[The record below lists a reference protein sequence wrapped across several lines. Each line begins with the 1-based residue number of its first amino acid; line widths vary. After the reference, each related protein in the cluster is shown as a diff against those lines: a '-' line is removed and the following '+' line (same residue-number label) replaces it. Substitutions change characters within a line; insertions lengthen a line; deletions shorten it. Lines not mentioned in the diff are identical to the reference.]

1 MKPDALTKKSQ
12 FYFLFLEIVFI
23 CILLMPKSAISGPLN
38 YQFTLI
44 NKSDIHITKVILIPY
59 EFIQIHSDTN
69 LSFDDKTT
77 ILRPECEKMKIEI
90 VHDKGE
96 FSFPFTKFA
105 HKKDTAWSF
114 SVRSDSVPVLF
125 NEKTKEEITGN
136 NSDWKFKLTLDSFPF
151 SVGSTTMKKA
161 ASLGAYAGKNPNE
174 METTIRWHNRVWNIT
189 MLFSDS
195 TADSLLMA
203 IEMSTKGV
211 RSDMPEFI
219 HESLMSHGYVY
230 YETQLKNKEK
240 DLYISI
246 PLARALE
253 NARLKG
259 QNPLPI
265 LEAYHKEIVIQ
276 SFPQKGFWHVL
287 MTLAPNLLRGKPH

>member
-1 MKPDALTKKSQ
+1 MKPDALTKKT
-12 FYFLFLEIVFI
+12 YFSLLFSGIVFI
-23 CILLMPKSAISGPLN
+23 CIFLMPKSAISNQLN
-38 YQFTLI
+38 YQFTLV
-44 NKSDIHITKVILIPY
+44 NKSDINITKVILIPY
-59 EFIQIHSDTN
+59 EFIQIHSDTD
-69 LSFDDKTT
+69 LDFGDKTT
-77 ILRPECEKMKIEI
+77 ILRPECEKMKVEI

-114 SVRSDSVPVLF
+114 SVRSDSVPVLL

-136 NSDWKFKLTLDSFPF
+136 NSDWQFKLTLDSFPF
-151 SVGSTTMKKA
+151 SVGSTTMEKA
-161 ASLGAYAGKNPNE
+161 ASLGAYPGKNPNE

-195 TADSLLMA
+195 AANGLLMA

-211 RSDMPEFI
+211 RSDIPELI

-259 QNPLPI
+259 QNPFPI

-276 SFPQKGFWHVL
+276 SFPKKGFWHIL
-287 MTLAPNLLRGKPH
+287 MTLPPKLLQK